1 MAGVERAMGWKKL
14 SSCITGAVDQEL
26 LWHSNSLVTENRIL
40 GNHVKGGVWLSE
52 DARKALAESGT
63 C

>member
-1 MAGVERAMGWKKL
+1 MGWKKL